1 MASRTKQ
8 KEEARARRLAEER
21 ARAERAR
28 RERRLRMV
36 GGTVVL
42 ALAIV
47 AVLIAVSSGS
57 GKKETGLQ
65 TGKAKATTVAAV
77 ESLFQG
83 IQQSGTTLG
92 NPNAPVTMTYFGDL
106 ECPTCQAFT
115 LSGGFPQLVSNDVR
129 QGKVK
134 IVYKSFETATRD
146 PNVFKTQQ
154 VAALAA
160 GEQQKFWN
168 YADLFYRE
176 QGAEDSGYVNEA
188 FLQGL
193 AKQVPGLNLVKW
205 QSDRNN
211 PALANQVAADVA
223 AGNKIGVSG
232 TPTLVF
238 SGPKGQAVASQAV
251 PSYSDLQTVIQKVQ

>member
-42 ALAIV
+42 ALALV

-65 TGKAKATTVAAV
+65 TGQAKATTVAAV

-92 NPNAPVTMTYFGDL
+92 NPNARVTVTEFGEL
-106 ECPTCQAFT
+106 ECPICQQFA
-115 LSGGFPQLVSNDVR
+115 
-129 QGKVK
+129 
-134 IVYKSFETATRD
+134 
-146 PNVFKTQQ
+146 
-154 VAALAA
+154 
-160 GEQQKFWN
+160 
-168 YADLFYRE
+168 
-176 QGAEDSGYVNEA
+176 QGAEQQLINNDVKTGK
-188 FLQGL
+188 
-193 AKQVPGLNLVKW
+193 AKLVYRSLETASQSSPISNVFPGQQIAAYAAGKQNKGWDYIMLFSRWK
-205 QSDRNN
+205 SDRQD
-211 PALANQVAADVA
+211 PSLATQLTSDTQAANSK
-223 AGNKIGVSG
+223 GFTG
-232 TPTLVF
+232 TPTVVIK
-238 SGPKGQAVASQAV
+238 GPKGEQDFQSLEDYGVYESVIKQVA
-251 PSYSDLQTVIQKVQ
+251 